1 MLKCYCACN
10 SEIKTCI
17 INDAWRQ
24 TAHTK
29 KKKKKKKQ
37 KKKKKKKKK
46 KKYTHKKLNNEN
58 TRYKVFDRIS
68 PNDVSYPCFEGLY

>member
-29 KKKKKKKQ
+29 KKKKK
-37 KKKKKKKKK
+37 
-46 KKYTHKKLNNEN
+46 YTHKKLNNEN

-68 PNDVSYPCFEGLY
+68 PNHVSYPCFEGLY